1 MVILPA
7 GFPTEPLSS
16 PSRPRAAAPFALLLL
31 ALLLVSRPSAAQEF
45 SDVFFFGDSLTDTG
59 IFCTGLVFS
68 EQGYASGRCSN
79 GDLWADVLAEALG
92 VNLDSLEENFAKGSD
107 TTSDLDDQIDVFELS
122 IFFGDADPDALYVIW
137 LGSNDVLNMPSS
149 PTAMEDAVARVIDG
163 IDELAGMGAEH
174 FLVLNLPDVGR
185 AWGHFNFEFPEV
197 EGEIFTPLERDA
209 VTSLSS
215 EFNVLLDQA
224 LATLT
229 GVTIQRLDVHAI
241 VEEVF
246 ANPAAF
252 GFSAATIDTTTDDT
266 AFAIPCLEDAAC
278 ENDPQGA
285 IADQFI
291 LFDAL
296 HPTTAAHALIGAR
309 AVQLV
314 PEPGSIA
321 AQALGLLV
329 AAALAFRSR

>member
-1 MVILPA
+1 VVTL
-7 GFPTEPLSS
+7 PTES
-16 PSRPRAAAPFALLLL
+16 PIGSRPRPAVAFAALLL
-31 ALLLVSRPSAAQEF
+31 ALFLAARPSAAQEF

-59 IFCTGLVFS
+59 IFCTGLLFS
-68 EQGYASGRCSN
+68 EQGYAAGRCSN
-79 GDLWADVLAEALG
+79 GDLWADVVAGALG
-92 VNLDSLEENFAKGSD
+92 VDLDAGEENFAKGGD
-107 TTSDLDDQIDVFELS
+107 TTSDLDDQIDAFELS
-122 IFFGDADPDALYVIW
+122 LLFQDADPDALYAIW

-163 IDELAGMGAEH
+163 IDALADLGAEH

-185 AWGHFNFEFPEV
+185 AWGHFDFDFPEV

-209 VTSLSS
+209 VTALSS

-229 GVTIQRLDVHAI
+229 GVTVQRLDVHAI
-241 VEEVF
+241 VEEVY
-246 ANPAAF
+246 ADPAAF
-252 GFSAATIDTTTDDT
+252 GFSPSTIDTTTDDT
-266 AFAIPCLEDAAC
+266 AFGIPCLQNDPCA
-278 ENDPQGA
+278 NDPQGA
-285 IADQFI
+285 VADQFI

-314 PEPGSIA
+314 PEPGSLA
-321 AQALGLLV
+321 APALGLL
-329 AAALAFRSR
+329 AAAVLALRSR